1 MSTAPDLAW
10 RRLTRFARLM
20 AAGWVVALLYH
31 YVMGGVLHL
40 PYPFNTFLF
49 TPADRLAD
57 FTNTWTQARAPQP
70 YAAGGPAVATYF
82 PVVYAGLKVLS
93 RASRPWASAVY
104 LLATLGAMAGLAAVW
119 VRRERPRW
127 AGDERWRVVPPLV
140 LFVVLGNYPFLFAL
154 DRGSIDPIIAA
165 LSAAA
170 VLWLMAGR
178 RLAAGALLGV
188 AAAAK
193 GYPLAAGALWLRRR
207 GLLGVVAASVA
218 LAALVILPGL
228 LFAGGIPAT
237 LRGLAAGLGRYRAL
251 YVFGDWSAHYSADGL
266 NGLRVALAAL
276 RRPPDMAVLVPLWE
290 KLALVWAAALAV
302 DAILFAG
309 PLWRQA
315 LAVVLVM
322 LVFPNV
328 TNDYKLVLLVP
339 VVLAWISSAE
349 DSGWRDRV
357 FAGCAVLLFVPKH
370 YGPPLAGPDATVSC
384 IVSPLLLAGLTAAL
398 WPTAAEVAEA
408 RQRIARLRAVF
419 AARPGPSGG
428 AAAAERR

>member
-1 MSTAPDLAW
+1 MSSAPDLAW
-10 RRLTRFARLM
+10 RRLTGFARLM
-20 AAGWVVALLYH
+20 AVGWVVALLYH

-40 PYPFNTFLF
+40 PYPFDTFLF

-70 YAAGGPAVATYF
+70 YSAGGPAVATYF
-82 PVVYAGLKVLS
+82 PVVYAGLKVLH

-104 LLATLGAMAGLAAVW
+104 LLATLGAMAGMATVW

-140 LFVVLGNYPFLFAL
+140 LFVALGNYPFLFAL

-165 LSAAA
+165 LSAGA
-170 VLWLMAGR
+170 VLWLMSGR

-207 GLLGVVAASVA
+207 GLLGVVVA
-218 LAALVILPGL
+218 GAVLAALVVLPGL

-266 NGLRVALAAL
+266 NGVRVALAAL
-276 RRPPDMAVLVPLWE
+276 HRPPDMAVLVPVWE
-290 KLALVWAAALAV
+290 KLALAWAAVLAAG
-302 DAILFAG
+302 AILFAG

-357 FAGCAVLLFVPKH
+357 FAACAALLFVPKH
-370 YGPPLAGPDATVSC
+370 YGPPLAGPDGTVSC
-384 IVSPLLLAGLTAAL
+384 IVSPFLLAGLTAAL
-398 WPTAAEVAEA
+398 WPTAAELAEA
-408 RQRIARLRAVF
+408 RQRIARLRGAF

-428 AAAAERR
+428 AAMAERR